1 MRVTAGQEVPTV
13 RFAYFRHLPNQEADV
28 FASSFP
34 FVLNKLKY
42 FHGNVYKER
51 LVKVHYGLGISTHC
65 TSSLYKS
72 TSGVDTPSYLLDITK
87 QIARCVGT

>member
-1 MRVTAGQEVPTV
+1 MRAIEGQEVPTV

-34 FVLNKLKY
+34 FVLSKLKY

-51 LVKVHYGLGISTHC
+51 IVKVHYGLGISSHC
-65 TSSLYKS
+65 TSSLYMS
-72 TSGVDTPSYLLDITK
+72 TSSVDAPSYLLDLTI
-87 QIARCVGT
+87 QMARCVGT